1 MISVASIM
9 RGQPTDFPE
18 KSSKQANNQANNKT
32 IHVDSKTYLVSES
45 DSIEDRYS
53 YFCNW
58 EQQYSTFKPKD
69 YERPGMRFPFY
80 ADDPVDSEIADLKLT
95 RVKH

>member
-32 IHVDSKTYLVSES
+32 IHVDSKTYLVSDS
-45 DSIEDRYS
+45 DSI
-53 YFCNW
+53 
-58 EQQYSTFKPKD
+58 
-69 YERPGMRFPFY
+69 
-80 ADDPVDSEIADLKLT
+80 
-95 RVKH
+95 